1 MKILICILL
10 PTLLLTG
17 CGTKES
23 AAPPD
28 TGQAA
33 ESMVATE
40 KLYTQAADKLVSQY
54 SKALMSTLMAALNE
68 NGPAYA
74 VYICQAKAQ
83 DIAVAHSAEGWSVK
97 RVSEKWR
104 NIMDRPDTGEV
115 EILKMFANPETGDDY
130 LTNWSGPDSARVFH
144 YYRKIVVSQMC
155 LQCHGDLQTVD
166 LDLYKKVKIAYPYDK
181 ATGYKVGDLRGMF
194 VIKAQY
200 PAADAMAQ
208 LLADGVDITE
218 FTLACGCCLED
229 VPSVNTLG
237 YVPATRSPSLRS
249 REPDNLVN

>member
-10 PTLLLTG
+10 PTLLLIS

-28 TGQAA
+28 TSQAA

-40 KLYTQAADKLVSQY
+40 KLYSQAADKLVSQY

-74 VYICQAKAQ
+74 VKICQAKAQ

-104 NIMDRPDTGEV
+104 NVMDRPDTSEV
-115 EILKMFANPETGDDY
+115 QILKMFANPGAGDDY

-144 YYRKIVVSQMC
+144 YYKKIVVSQMC

-166 LDLYKKVKIAYPYDK
+166 LDLYKKVKIDYPYDK

-200 PAADAMAQ
+200 PAGDAMAQ

-218 FTLACGCCLED
+218 FTRPDTTAGDTIADDTVAGDTVAED
-229 VPSVNTLG
+229 TAG
-237 YVPATRSPSLRS
+237 DGPATT
-249 REPDNLVN
+249 E